1 MNLFMKNTKLNLFG
15 ERAESMEKI
24 HIRNFSALS
33 ENNDNVWKDIIF
45 TILKKETEFGFA
57 PLLM

>member
-33 ENNDNVWKDIIF
+33 ENNDNV
-45 TILKKETEFGFA
+45 
-57 PLLM
+57 